1 MFNLALGRNLKA
13 IVISFMPFPSILTC
27 IIAVMCAGLPEL
39 GLLGKESRLP
49 ELDQNG
55 YEHRAHSHFCSKCAV

>member
-1 MFNLALGRNLKA
+1 MCHKM
-13 IVISFMPFPSILTC
+13 ISFSILTC
-27 IIAVMCAGLPEL
+27 IMAVMCAGLPGL

-55 YEHRAHSHFCSKCAV
+55 YEHRLIAALFKICSLNNH

>member
-1 MFNLALGRNLKA
+1 MSRDLFSIFAFYA
-13 IVISFMPFPSILTC
+13 FPLYPNMYNIM
-27 IIAVMCAGLPEL
+27 AVMYAGLPEL

-55 YEHRAHSHFCSKCAV
+55 YEHRLIAAFIRNMQFE

>member
-1 MFNLALGRNLKA
+1 MYN
-13 IVISFMPFPSILTC
+13 IM
-27 IIAVMCAGLPEL
+27 AVMYAGLPGL

-55 YEHRAHSHFCSKCAV
+55 YEHRFIDAAFIQNMQFE

>member
-1 MFNLALGRNLKA
+1 M
-13 IVISFMPFPSILTC
+13 
-27 IIAVMCAGLPEL
+27 AVMYAGLPEL

-55 YEHRAHSHFCSKCAV
+55 YEHRLIAAFIRNVQFEQSLIDT